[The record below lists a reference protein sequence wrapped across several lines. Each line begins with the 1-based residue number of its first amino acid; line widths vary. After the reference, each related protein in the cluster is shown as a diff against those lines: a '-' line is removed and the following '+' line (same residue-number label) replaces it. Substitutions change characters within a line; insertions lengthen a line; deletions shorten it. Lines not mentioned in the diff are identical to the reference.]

1 MVIWQQKR
9 LVKTIFNF
17 WLHMLNYYN
26 FLNIREDSSESEIKL
41 AYRKLAQKYHPDL
54 YLGEDAN
61 QKMALLNEIKNIL
74 LNSVKRNEYDK
85 QLSSFNDFLSRRE
98 RAERERAERERAER
112 ERAERERAKKKYYQ
126 SIFVLISIFMVLGI
140 IFSIAI
146 PNLEK
151 STPIPQDN
159 VDQSEELVPP
169 IPQDNVDQ
177 SGKLVPPIPQDN
189 VDQSGDV
196 IHFDV
201 RIEKPLLQKA
211 LFDLKSIIEESGMA
225 GAVVDIS
232 DCYENNPNKKYC
244 FYLDYSARI
253 FDAHMAQAFNTEAP
267 TVPFFDEDTFLERS
281 YSNYYIHT
289 EARNSMKMTNDSLY
303 TVGEIINEKMPDV
316 FLNN

>member
-112 ERAERERAKKKYYQ
+112 ERERAERERAKKKYYQ

-151 STPIPQDN
+151 ST
-159 VDQSEELVPP
+159 
-169 IPQDNVDQ
+169 
-177 SGKLVPPIPQDN
+177 PIPQDN

-289 EARNSMKMTNDSLY
+289 EARNSMKMTNEPEFDL
-303 TVGEIINEKMPDV
+303 I
-316 FLNN
+316 